1 MVQIKVKGDGM
12 VPDGTILEP
21 VYIDNAGD
29 ARLSTNDEATYGTSW
44 VFKSA
49 FELVHEGREANG
61 YRVIL
66 TAQNALDVHNILD
79 SLPTAVVESAVLEKI

>member
-1 MVQIKVKGDGM
+1 MVKIKVNGDGR

-21 VYIDNAGD
+21 EYIDGAGD
-29 ARLSTNDEATYGTSW
+29 ARLSTDDEETYGTSW
-44 VFKSA
+44 VFDYA

-79 SLPTAVVESAVLEKI
+79 SLPTAVVESAILEKI